1 MKLIG
6 GDIMSNTINWL
17 DSNKLFAL
25 LTQSLSEKAKDISK
39 LTRWFKEREQDYYA
53 GKLSPEEEAEM
64 IAFINRYAAE
74 ELE

>member
-1 MKLIG
+1 
-6 GDIMSNTINWL
+6 MSNIINWL
-17 DSNKLFAL
+17 DSNRLFAL

-39 LTRWFKEREQDYYA
+39 LTRQFKEKEQDYYA

>member
-1 MKLIG
+1 
-6 GDIMSNTINWL
+6 MSNIINWL
-17 DSNKLFAL
+17 DSNRIFAL
-25 LTQSLSEKAKDISK
+25 LTQSLSERAKDISE
-39 LTRWFKEREQDYYA
+39 LTRQFKEKEQDYYA